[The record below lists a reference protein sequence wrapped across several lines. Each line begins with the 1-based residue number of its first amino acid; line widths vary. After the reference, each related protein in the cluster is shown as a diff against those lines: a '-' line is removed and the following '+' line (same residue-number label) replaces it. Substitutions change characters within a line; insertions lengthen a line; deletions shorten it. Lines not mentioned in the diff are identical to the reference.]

1 MGCCDDDK
9 KSLPDPSA
17 QEEVL
22 LVGQELDEHAHT
34 VNVQA
39 DDVWATA
46 EGYTPLADL
55 HGSDPYGQ
63 TMMVAFGPDDD
74 SENDEHD
81 APSSYSG
88 AFFVN
93 PSAFA
98 AQANDHDDEEEEE
111 QEETTAATSNVG
123 QQEYQTIADT
133 ALLALD
139 EEYQRT
145 LLQGQ
150 RPTPRGEENGKVAP
164 ASTTNT
170 TIPPT
175 PTLQPVC
182 LDDDD
187 LKAIAAA
194 FDSYSTHVKKDDDGK
209 FEVSWDNVVPT
220 ATTQNTAVNKP
231 SPVEVK
237 VNKVDTAVSTLT
249 MAVQALNNSTKS
261 PFQQKFATWQ
271 LQQHQSHPIIPE
283 TPLKAFRRTTEKAKK
298 ATANLTR
305 SATLAQALTRLESMN
320 LLASAS
326 TLHNNHDD
334 NNNNN
339 NTLCIHIVGV
349 DHVECESPARLQT
362 LFRPLIRWLS
372 NWKKFPLTHVELV
385 LIGRDLNPQAC
396 ANPVDLLFPTSPNM
410 STSTIQTAFAVCHT
424 GVYHEWLAS
433 ASCNNGT
440 STSHQPHLVIAFNAG
455 IWGYQEWKPTLEYLN
470 GRENIAT
477 PMVITAY
484 TLPESEEDH
493 AVLLDELF
501 LPPSKCLWEPEP
513 NPFGSKVKAP
523 HSSNHEYRENA
534 AWQAWN
540 LGGS

>member
-17 QEEVL
+17 AQEEVL
-22 LVGQELDEHAHT
+22 VGLGLDEHTNTMNLEAT
-34 VNVQA
+34 VEA

-55 HGSDPYGQ
+55 HGSNPYGNGQ
-63 TMMVAFGPDDD
+63 TIMVAFGPDEDD
-74 SENDEHD
+74 SENDEHG
-81 APSSYSG
+81 APSSLSG

-98 AQANDHDDEEEEE
+98 AQADDDDDEEEEE
-111 QEETTAATSNVG
+111 QEETTVATSNVG
-123 QQEYQTIADT
+123 QQGYQSIADR
-133 ALLALD
+133 ALLVLD

-145 LLQGQ
+145 LQRGQ
-150 RPTPRGEENGKVAP
+150 EEDGNMAP
-164 ASTTNT
+164 ASTTIA
-170 TIPPT
+170 TIPP
-175 PTLQPVC
+175 PPQPVF
-182 LDDDD
+182 LQVDDD

-194 FDSYSTHVKKDDDGK
+194 FDSMHVKKDDAGTFD
-209 FEVSWDNVVPT
+209 VSWDNVVST
-220 ATTQNTAVNKP
+220 ATTHNAVVKP
-231 SPVEVK
+231 PVEVGIE
-237 VNKVDTAVSTLT
+237 VDTTAVTK
-249 MAVQALNNSTKS
+249 AVQALNNSTNS

-271 LQQHQSHPIIPE
+271 QTHQSHPIIPE

-298 ATANLTR
+298 ATAALTR

-320 LLASAS
+320 LLLASAS
-326 TLHNNHDD
+326 TLQNSNS
-334 NNNNN
+334 NS

-372 NWKKFPLTHVELV
+372 NWKKFPVTHVELV

-396 ANPVDLLFPTSPNM
+396 ANPVDLLFPATPNNI
-410 STSTIQTAFAVCHT
+410 STSTIQTAIAVCHT

-433 ASCNNGT
+433 TSSNNGT
-440 STSHQPHLVIAFNAG
+440 STSQPPHFVIAFNAG
-455 IWGYQEWKPTLEYLN
+455 IWGYHEWKPTLEYLN
-470 GRENIAT
+470 ARETIAT

-484 TLPESEEDH
+484 TLPESQEDH
-493 AVLLDELF
+493 AVLLDELL

-513 NPFGSKVKAP
+513 NPFGSNVKAP
-523 HSSNHEYRENA
+523 HSSNSEYRENA
-534 AWQAWN
+534 AWQAWH
-540 LGGS
+540 LGGM